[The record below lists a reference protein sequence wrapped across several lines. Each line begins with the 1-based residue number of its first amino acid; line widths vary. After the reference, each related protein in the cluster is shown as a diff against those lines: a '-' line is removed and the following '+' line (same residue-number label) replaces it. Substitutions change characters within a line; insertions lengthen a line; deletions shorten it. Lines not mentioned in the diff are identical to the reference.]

1 MKQFKDQL
9 PKQIFFHQAMTRF
22 NDYGH
27 SLRELGLVDAVGD
40 YVLLTNADNYFIA
53 ITIEFLNIEI
63 KTQVPD
69 VVMFDMVHSHDQ
81 N

>member
-1 MKQFKDQL
+1 VKTDVFSPNQTK
-9 PKQIFFHQAMTRF
+9 TRF

-27 SLRELGLVDAVGD
+27 SLLELGLVDAVGD
-40 YVLLTNADNYFIA
+40 YVILTNADNYFIA